1 VHKLTQRI
9 SAWRSFKKKS
19 LPWNDLPAEFREV
32 KGLSDPPHAEYSYL
46 TELEDIVA
54 SYISPEMQ
62 RTMCTLMLAEKM
74 TVARQLTPNHRE

>member
-1 VHKLTQRI
+1 MHKLTQRI

-32 KGLSDPPHAEYSYL
+32 KGFADPPHAEYSYL
-46 TELEDIVA
+46 TELDDIVA
-54 SYISPEMQ
+54 SYISPEMKN
-62 RTMCTLMLAEKM
+62 TMFNLMLAEKM